1 MFNKLINMATKLA
14 NEGERLFNRTINQAL
29 FENVVCAGYLIAS
42 SDGDFDSEEKKALVN
57 LIKKDLPDFTTNDVI
72 KVIDRC
78 DTKIQFDKTLGLQE
92 ILDEISMSAKNDAD
106 AKQIMAVC
114 AFIGAAD
121 GKYDQCEKM
130 VARSICYAL
139 KLTPA
144 HYNL

>member
-1 MFNKLINMATKLA
+1 MFNKLVNMATKLA
-14 NEGERLFNRTINQAL
+14 SDGERLFNRTINQTL

-42 SDGDFDSEEKKALVN
+42 ADGDFDGEERKALVS
-57 LIKKDLPDFTTNDVI
+57 LIKKDLSEFSTDDVI
-72 KVIDRC
+72 AIINRC
-78 DTKIQFDKTLGLQE
+78 DNRIQFDKTLGLQE
-92 ILDEISMSAKNDAD
+92 ILDEISMSAKDEAD

-114 AFIGAAD
+114 AFIGASD
-121 GKYDQCEKM
+121 GDYDKDEKM